1 MNGKPKTILILTAD
15 AGLGHRSAAEA
26 IRDALQLKYG
36 ERVEPVIRNPLD
48 HPDIPEIV
56 RESQSDYDEVVNAIP
71 ELYKLG
77 YEISDSNFP
86 VSVMEEAF
94 SFLLLEVM
102 QEIIAGTSPDLI
114 ISTYPIYGAPL
125 ADLKNGGR
133 LQIPFV
139 IVTTDL
145 VTVHHVWF
153 NDGATLLT
161 VPTEAVRQ
169 RALDAGLNEAQV
181 IKTGIPVDPR
191 ILSLKDREKTDLRE
205 ELGWQ
210 KEPASVLVV
219 GSPRIP
225 SLVEMVEALDS
236 CDEDIQFALVAG
248 GDETLRQ
255 SFEENVWH
263 HPAKVYGFVENMP
276 ELMRASDVIVCKAG
290 GLIVTESLASGLP
303 MMLVHVLPGQERG
316 NAGYIV
322 DHNAG
327 RLCEEPGTARET
339 LIEWLENDQA
349 ELRAIAENASK
360 LGHPDAALTIAD
372 EAWRLLNE

>member
-1 MNGKPKTILILTAD
+1 MNGQPKTILILTAD

-94 SFLLLEVM
+94 SFLLLDVM

-125 ADLKNGGR
+125 DDLKNSGR
-133 LQIPFV
+133 LQIPFI

-153 NDGATLLT
+153 NDGASLLT
-161 VPTEAVRQ
+161 VPTEVVRQ
-169 RALDAGLNEAQV
+169 RALDAGLTEAQV
-181 IKTGIPVDPR
+181 IITGIPVDPR
-191 ILSLKDREKTDLRE
+191 ILSLKDREKANLRE
-205 ELGWQ
+205 ALGWQ
-210 KEPASVLVV
+210 KEPASILVV

-225 SLVEMVEALDS
+225 SLVEMVEALDG
-236 CDEDIQFALVAG
+236 CDEELQFALVAG
-248 GDETLRQ
+248 GDESLRQ
-255 SFEENVWH
+255 SFEETEWR
-263 HPAKVYGFVENMP
+263 HPARVYGFVDNMP
-276 ELMRASDVIVCKAG
+276 ELMRASDLILCKAG

-316 NAGYIV
+316 NADYVVG
-322 DHNAG
+322 HNAG
-327 RLCEEPGTARET
+327 RLCEEPGTARDT
-339 LIEWLENDQA
+339 LIEWLDDDRA
-349 ELRAIAENASK
+349 KLREFAENASE
-360 LGHPDAALTIAD
+360 LGDPDAALKIVE
-372 EAWRLLNE
+372 EAWRLLEE